1 MLQTLIILKFTQG
14 KDPDHRPSASGRQ
27 LKPLPP
33 VSGQQ
38 LEAYQTA
45 DGRQSEPLYNWS
57 MSKINQGF
65 AF

>member
-1 MLQTLIILKFTQG
+1 MLQTLIILKYTQG
-14 KDPDHRPSASGRQ
+14 KDSDPRPPASGRQ

-45 DGRQSEPLYNWS
+45 DGRQSEPPHNWS
-57 MSKINQGF
+57 MSK
-65 AF
+65 